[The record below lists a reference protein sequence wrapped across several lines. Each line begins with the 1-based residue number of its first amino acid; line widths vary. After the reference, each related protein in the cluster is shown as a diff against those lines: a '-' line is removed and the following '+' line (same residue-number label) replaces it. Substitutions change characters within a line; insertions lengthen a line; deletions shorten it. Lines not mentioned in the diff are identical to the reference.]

1 MYVLLTTGHF
11 DRRVVKFSRAHP
23 ELKKPL
29 AKVLHGLESDPFHPH
44 LRLHPLKGELEGLH
58 AVSVTHAY
66 RITLTLRVTKKEI
79 ILLDIGSHDDV
90 YR

>member
-1 MYVLLTTGHF
+1 MYVLVATSHF
-11 DRRVVKFSRAHP
+11 DRRVGKFMRAHP

-29 AKVLHGLESDPFHPH
+29 AKVLHSLEFDPFRPH

-66 RITLTLRVTKKEI
+66 RMTLILRVTKKEI